1 MTDTS
6 VDKDTSVKKGTSVEK
21 CEGER
26 HWISRVLATVGK
38 RSRVAAPM

>member
-1 MTDTS
+1 M
-6 VDKDTSVKKGTSVEK
+6 VKGTCVEK